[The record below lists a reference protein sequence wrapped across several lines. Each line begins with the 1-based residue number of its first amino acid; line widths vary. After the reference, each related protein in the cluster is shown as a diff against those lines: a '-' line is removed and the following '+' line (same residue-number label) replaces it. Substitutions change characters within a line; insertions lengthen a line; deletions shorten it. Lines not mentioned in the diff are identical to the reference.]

1 METVGIDISKLTFDA
16 RVHTSQVYQSFDN
29 DAKGYRD
36 LVSWVTRTLVH
47 QKRISSLYL
56 STLDFILINY
66 LFIYHFGGFH
76 F

>member
-36 LVSWVTRTLVH
+36 LVSWAYKNTC
-47 QKRISSLYL
+47 SSKENIIFVFEHTGLYWPQ
-56 STLDFILINY
+56 I
-66 LFIYHFGGFH
+66 
-76 F
+76 